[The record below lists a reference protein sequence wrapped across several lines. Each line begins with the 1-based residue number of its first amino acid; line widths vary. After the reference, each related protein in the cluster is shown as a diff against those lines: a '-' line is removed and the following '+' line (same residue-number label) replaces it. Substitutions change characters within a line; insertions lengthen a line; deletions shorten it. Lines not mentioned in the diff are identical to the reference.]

1 MKVLNKK
8 TAILA
13 CLSLTV
19 AMGAVGV
26 ATLSGVKASA
36 DSPFMMEK
44 GASLYLDELSGLKFS
59 FTDSDYNSEN
69 PATYGM
75 LIVPY
80 DYLAKAGITDL
91 GTENDFI
98 GKLNQA
104 HANGAID
111 NAPIV
116 TEVLPDANGVF
127 SHSVG
132 ELNEYNYARE
142 FFGIGYKVT
151 GENTYEYATQNDNVR
166 SVFEV
171 ANLALNCHVY
181 DAGEFDGEAGLS
193 QEEQDE
199 FQNIDDN
206 KEVVENFITTGF
218 AFVYGTA
225 TPTVSVGATCVD
237 GEEVTPAITLPE
249 KQKNIELGTHVRY
262 VLAENDTVAE
272 MTDEGKVKALTR
284 GQSTLTAGIGG
295 VITAETKTAV
305 LKDATELQ
313 IYNDSTDAYFFE
325 TVSAPT
331 VGGTYT
337 AQLKGGFWDDYSAT
351 DNYEDP
357 GYLAIKN
364 PNSGDGTYTLD
375 TNGTYVDFY
384 FKGNNM
390 PNVEFFGT
398 TIESLSL
405 GKGGDTENTKNAPT
419 GYVVF
424 NGAARA
430 DTYKKWD
437 ALQAAE
443 KDITNFTITEN
454 GVVTGVVDGITTYSA
469 YRYGGLAA
477 REPFFMYGIS
487 DRGDTANCFSR
498 ARYSSTSTSSG
509 SGFLRNFD
517 QGGSLS
523 MLYNQTSTV
532 SNWASKTINNF
543 SKFSIYSLMSEGE
556 DQYWHYQV
564 GVKLSKTT
572 PVLVA
577 TLWKTD
583 ANGNHVDADPSTS
596 DTVDAFATYTKKSNC
611 GAISNG
617 SGVSGY
623 ILVYGALKGDA
634 ERAGTRYNTQLAY
647 TMPYAGA

>member
-225 TPTVSVGATCVD
+225 TPTVSVDATCVD

-249 KQKNIELGTHVRY
+249 KQKNIELGTHVRC
-262 VLAENDTVAE
+262 VLAENDTIAE

-325 TVSAPT
+325 KVSAPT
-331 VGGTYT
+331 VNGTYT
-337 AQLKGGFWDDYSAT
+337 AQLKGGYWNGTEEDDAF
-351 DNYEDP
+351 EDP
-357 GYLAIKN
+357 GYFAIKN
-364 PNSGDGTYTLD
+364 PNSSDGKWTLD
-375 TNGTYVDFY
+375 KNGTYIDFY
-384 FKGNNM
+384 FTGNNM

-398 TIESLSL
+398 TIENLSF
-405 GKGGDTENTKNAPT
+405 GKRDDSTMEGNKPS
-419 GYVVF
+419 GYV
-424 NGAARA
+424 A
-430 DTYKKWD
+430 T
-437 ALQAAE
+437 
-443 KDITNFTITEN
+443 N
-454 GVVTGVVDGITTYSA
+454 GVAKHNLYANWNIIKKYNLNIDTIYDGFNTDGETFICNDNHRYAGISETDNLF
-469 YRYGGLAA
+469 RYGMTDCDGTDNAFTRRKA
-477 REPFFMYGIS
+477 KMN
-487 DRGDTANCFSR
+487 A
-498 ARYSSTSTSSG
+498 TSSG
-509 SGFLRNFD
+509 KTFIRAEDESLGTLSLKVAS
-517 QGGSLS
+517 GGSWTDGS
-523 MLYNQTSTV
+523 I
-532 SNWASKTINNF
+532 ARA
-543 SKFSIYSLMSEGE
+543 SKFSMYSLMNAGE
-556 DQYWHYQV
+556 TQRWHYVV
-564 GVKLSKTT
+564 GMYYNTSKSR
-572 PVLVA
+572 PMFKASLYMV
-577 TLWKTD
+577 D
-583 ANGNHVDADPSTS
+583 ENGNHVDADATTADIDPVASCVN
-596 DTVDAFATYTKKSNC
+596 TVTDFA
-611 GAISNG
+611 ALA
-617 SGVSGY
+617 SGVTKTGY
-623 ILVYGALKGDA
+623 IIVYGALKGS
-634 ERAGTRYNTQLAY
+634 EQYAGTHYNTQLAY
-647 TMPYAGA
+647 TLPYAGA